1 MFNIKY
7 ISGVILIAVLIISCT
22 PENKKNEKEWN
33 LVFIDGLLYTDSLA
47 TEPFTGY
54 YKGKVMGKRIE
65 YEVIDGKRN
74 GIFVLY
80 NESGF
85 VETLGYIKENYNH
98 GEWKYYYPEGEL
110 ESVGI
115 FNYDK
120 PDSVWNWFHK
130 NGLLMQEGRYKDGKR
145 EGEWKHYDDFGNLTL
160 ILKYNNDLLID
171 SLLLNEKSTDK
182 VESADELKPNTN

>member
-7 ISGVILIAVLIISCT
+7 ISSVILIAVIIFSCT
-22 PENKKNEKEWN
+22 PENKKSEKDWN
-33 LVFIDGLLYTDSLA
+33 LIFRDGLLYTDSLA

-54 YKGKVMGKRIE
+54 YKGKVMGKSIE

-80 NESGF
+80 SENGF
-85 VETLGYIKENYNH
+85 VETLGYLKENRNH
-98 GEWKYYYPEGEL
+98 GEWKYFYPDGEL

-120 PDSVWNWFHK
+120 PDSVWSWFYK
-130 NGLLMQEGRYKDGKR
+130 NGLIMQEGKFDNGKK
-145 EGEWKHYDDFGNLTL
+145 EGEWKHFDDFGNLTL
-160 ILKYNNDLLID
+160 ILKYKNDVLID
-171 SLLLNEKSTDK
+171 SLLLKEKSTYK
-182 VESADELKPNTN
+182 IENTDELNLNID